1 MRERAPSAPIG
12 SVTRGTTNTNRLRRV
27 DRWITALPELRRAQ
41 APLVVD
47 LGYGASGV
55 TTFEL
60 YGRLARVRPD
70 VRVVGFEIE
79 RGRVDT
85 ARRQLEAQQD
95 ERVRSAVRFEVGGF
109 EVPLPSGDRATVVR
123 AFNVLRQYDEADV
136 LPAWRTMLR
145 RVDPDGLLI
154 DGTCNEVG
162 RVATWVDVSPA
173 GPRSLTIALRL
184 AGLERPSI
192 AAERLPKV
200 LIHRNVPGEP
210 VHELLIALDRAWQVA
225 APLAPYGPTQRW
237 MACVQHLRDA
247 GWPVFVGRTRWRLGE
262 VTVPWSAVQPRGFAW
277 PADD

>member
-1 MRERAPSAPIG
+1 MMRERVPPAPIG

-27 DRWITALPELRRAQ
+27 DRWITALPELRRTT

-60 YGRLARVRPD
+60 YARLARVRPD

-79 RGRVDT
+79 RGRVET
-85 ARRQLEAQQD
+85 ARRQLEAQPD
-95 ERVRSAVRFEVGGF
+95 ERLRSSVRFEVGGF
-109 EVPLPSGDRATVVR
+109 EVPLPPGERATVVR
-123 AFNVLRQYDEADV
+123 AFNVLRQYDEAEV
-136 LPAWRTMLR
+136 VPAWRTMLR
-145 RVDPDGLLI
+145 RVDAGGLLI

-184 AGLERPSI
+184 AGLDRPSI

-210 VHELLIALDRAWQVA
+210 VHELLVALDRAWQLA

-237 MACVQHLRDA
+237 IACVQHLSDT
-247 GWPVFVGRTRWRLGE
+247 GWPVIGRRSRWRLGE
-262 VTVPWSAVQPRGFAW
+262 VTVPWSSVQPRGFDW
-277 PADD
+277 PTG